1 MLENDMKYCNL
12 QGKIN
17 VKGVEKFIIFREG
30 MWKES
35 LVLMAESKK
44 LQGLRLS
51 DEEGRRG

>member
-35 LVLMAESKK
+35 LVLMAELKK